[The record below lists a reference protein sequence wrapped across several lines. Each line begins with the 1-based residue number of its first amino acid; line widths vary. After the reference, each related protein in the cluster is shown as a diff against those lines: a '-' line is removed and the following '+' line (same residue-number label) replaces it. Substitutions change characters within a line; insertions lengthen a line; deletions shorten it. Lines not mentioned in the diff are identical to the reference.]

1 MWLKRKI
8 NVIND
13 CRGMDNEEIIEKVFE
28 GRNIQDMDHFLNPTQ
43 EDMLPLDSLYRIDD
57 AAKIVIDG
65 IKNRKKFMVYYDVDC
80 DGISSGTIITRYLK
94 DFGINPKTYI
104 NKGKIHGVTEDSLK
118 YISDINILIVVD
130 SLNSDIELYKK
141 IKEKGIEIIVLDHH
155 DINKTIPYDEYV
167 VLVSSNRN
175 YDNKELSGAGV
186 SMKFVLYLDS
196 LLGTF
201 EANKYYDLAACGILA
216 DVMLVDEQHM
226 ENRYIVKRGLENINN
241 LAIKKI
247 IGSYKFDS
255 NSILFSIAPLINA
268 SMRYDKNQYAMDL
281 FLSEDSDDIS
291 KYLDVL
297 KSCKEK
303 QTEEIKTLI
312 PELIE
317 QAEKQKDKNVLF
329 LVVDT
334 ESGISGL
341 LATKILD
348 IFSKP
353 TIVVKEAYSGY
364 AGSLRAEGCD
374 FKSLCEST
382 KCGKFSGHEMAAG
395 IFIDYDNVDEFIEKI
410 NKLVEDVEFKKETS
424 VDLLLDVADVNTTLL
439 SYVKEID
446 FVSGKGFKPISVL
459 IECDDYEVSTM
470 SKGKHLVIKPSFYN
484 GFQFIKW
491 NAGDKAD
498 EFEDHEVCGDKLS
511 FTGSLDMGYIGKNF
525 SCRLI
530 CNDIIVN

>member
-1 MWLKRKI
+1 MEKKI
-8 NVIND
+8 NIIND

-28 GRNIQDMDHFLNPTQ
+28 GRNIHDVEHFLNPTHD
-43 EDMLPLDSLYRIDD
+43 DMLPFESLYRIDE

-80 DGISSGTIITRYLK
+80 DGISSGIIITRYLK
-94 DFGINPKTYI
+94 DFGIDPKTYI
-104 NKGKIHGVTEDSLK
+104 NNGKNHGVTEDSLK
-118 YISDINILIVVD
+118 YINDIDILIVVD

-141 IKEKGIEIIVLDHH
+141 IREKGVEIIVLDHH
-155 DINKTIPYDEYV
+155 DIKENIPYDEYV

-175 YDNKELSGAGV
+175 YKNKELSGAGV
-186 SMKFVLYLDS
+186 SMKFILYLDS
-196 LLGTF
+196 LFGTI
-201 EANKYYDLAACGILA
+201 EADKYYDLAACGILA

-241 LAIKKI
+241 SAIKKI

-255 NSILFSIAPLINA
+255 NSVLFSIAPLINA

-281 FLSEDSDDIS
+281 FLSEDVNYIS
-291 KYLDVL
+291 KCLNVL

-303 QTEEIKTLI
+303 QTEEIKNLI
-312 PELIE
+312 PDLIE
-317 QAEKQKDKNVLF
+317 QAEKQKDNNVLF

-348 IFSKP
+348 LFSKP
-353 TIVVKEAYSGY
+353 TIVVKETYSGY

-382 KCGKFSGHEMAAG
+382 KCGNFSGHEMAAG
-395 IFIDYDNVDEFIEKI
+395 VFINYDKVDEFIEKI
-410 NKLVEDVEFKKETS
+410 NKLVGDVEFKKEIS
-424 VDLLLDVADVNTTLL
+424 VDLLLDVADINTTLL

-459 IECDDYEVSTM
+459 MECDDYNVSTM
-470 SKGKHLVIKPSFYN
+470 SKGKHLVIKPSLYN

-511 FTGSLDMGYIGKNF
+511 FIGSLDMGYIARQF
-525 SCRLI
+525 SIRLI
-530 CNDIIVN
+530 CNDIILD

>member
-1 MWLKRKI
+1 MEKKI
-8 NVIND
+8 NIIND

-241 LAIKKI
+241 SAIKKI

-281 FLSEDSDDIS
+281 FLSEDSDDIF

-364 AGSLRAEGCD
+364 TGSLRAEGCD

-410 NKLVEDVEFKKETS
+410 NKLVEDVKFKKETS
-424 VDLLLDVADVNTTLL
+424 VDLLLDVSDVNTTLL

-446 FVSGKGFKPISVL
+446 FVSGKGFEPISVL

-491 NAGDKAD
+491 NAGDKED

-511 FTGSLDMGYIGKNF
+511 FTGSLDMGYIGRNF

>member
-1 MWLKRKI
+1 MEKKI
-8 NVIND
+8 NIIND

-28 GRNIQDMDHFLNPTQ
+28 GRNIHDVEHFLNPTHD
-43 EDMLPLDSLYRIDD
+43 DMLPFESLYRIDE

-80 DGISSGTIITRYLK
+80 DGISSGIIITRYLK
-94 DFGINPKTYI
+94 DFGIDPKTYI
-104 NKGKIHGVTEDSLK
+104 NNGKNHGVTEDSLK
-118 YISDINILIVVD
+118 YINDIDILIVVD

-141 IKEKGIEIIVLDHH
+141 IREKGVEIIVLDHH
-155 DINKTIPYDEYV
+155 DIKENIPYDEYV

-175 YDNKELSGAGV
+175 YKNKELSGAGV
-186 SMKFVLYLDS
+186 SMKFILYLDS
-196 LLGTF
+196 LFGTI
-201 EANKYYDLAACGILA
+201 EADKYYDLAACGILA

-241 LAIKKI
+241 SAIKKI

-255 NSILFSIAPLINA
+255 NSVLFSIAPLINA

-281 FLSEDSDDIS
+281 FLSEDVNYIS
-291 KYLDVL
+291 KCLNIL

-303 QTEEIKTLI
+303 QTEEIKNLI
-312 PELIE
+312 PDLIE
-317 QAEKQKDKNVLF
+317 QAEKQKDNNVLF

-348 IFSKP
+348 LFSKP
-353 TIVVKEAYSGY
+353 TIVVKETHSGY
-364 AGSLRAEGCD
+364 AGSLRADGCD

-382 KCGKFSGHEMAAG
+382 KCGIFSGHEMAAG
-395 IFIDYDNVDEFIEKI
+395 VFINYDKTDEFIKKI
-410 NKLVEDVEFKKETS
+410 NKLVEGVKFKKEIN

-446 FVSGKGFKPISVL
+446 FVSGNGFKPISVL

-491 NAGDKAD
+491 NAGDKED

-511 FTGSLDMGYIGKNF
+511 FTGSLDMGYIGRNF

>member
-1 MWLKRKI
+1 MLLKRKI

-13 CRGMDNEEIIEKVFE
+13 CRGMNNEEIIEKVFE
-28 GRNIQDMDHFLNPTQ
+28 GRNIHDMDHFLNPTQ

-118 YISDINILIVVD
+118 YINDTNILIVVD